1 MESIGNSLDD
11 TSATCPSAT
20 APARGSLK
28 RMFQNADDFP

>member
-20 APARGSLK
+20 ALARGSLK